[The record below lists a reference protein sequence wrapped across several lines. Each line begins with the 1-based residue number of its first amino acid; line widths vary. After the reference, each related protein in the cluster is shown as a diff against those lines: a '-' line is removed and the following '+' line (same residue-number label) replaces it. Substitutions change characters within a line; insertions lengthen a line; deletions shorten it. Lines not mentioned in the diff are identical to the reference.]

1 MLRADQ
7 EDKRAGKKIS
17 GKIETSK
24 ETEALVGWL
33 VQEKTLKGFGWLVS
47 WAERGEWEEDGV
59 ARKREEVT
67 GKRKSFPPMSACTG
81 NKSQG
86 GERTEEI

>member
-1 MLRADQ
+1 VSSMLRADQ

-47 WAERGEWEEDGV
+47 WAERGE
-59 ARKREEVT
+59 
-67 GKRKSFPPMSACTG
+67 
-81 NKSQG
+81 
-86 GERTEEI
+86 